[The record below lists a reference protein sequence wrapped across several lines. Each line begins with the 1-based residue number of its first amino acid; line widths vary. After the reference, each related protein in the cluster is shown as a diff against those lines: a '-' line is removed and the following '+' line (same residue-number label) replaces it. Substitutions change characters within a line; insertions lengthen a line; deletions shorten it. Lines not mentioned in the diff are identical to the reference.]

1 MIAFVSG
8 HRDITD
14 SEFNTH
20 YAPKLDKAI
29 QEGHQIVVGDYQG
42 VDYLAQKYLSDKN
55 YQKVVVYHMFIKP
68 RYHIPGYP
76 TRGGYTTDEERDGA
90 MTKDSNY
97 DIAWVRMG
105 KEKSGTAL
113 NVVRRA
119 NGMELPEYL
128 KRFDE
133 LTAILRLASDGY

>member
-8 HRDITD
+8 HRDVSIE
-14 SEFNTH
+14 EFNTH
-20 YAPKLDKAI
+20 YVPKLDNAI
-29 QEGHQIVVGDYQG
+29 REGHQIVVGDYQG
-42 VDYLAQKYLSDKN
+42 VDYLAQQYLKDEN
-55 YQKVVVYHMFIKP
+55 YQNVVVYHMFTKP
-68 RYHIPGYP
+68 RNYILGYP

-90 MTKDSNY
+90 MTKDSTY

-119 NGMELPEYL
+119 NGLNAKDYL
-128 KRFDE
+128 RMFD
-133 LTAILRLASDGY
+133 S